1 MREAL
6 RTLLA
11 DADLDTAVVDATPG
25 ARSSSASR
33 CRHIPMLTLPPAAG
47 RCACCVGVLSGA
59 FKAQVL
65 ADVQRLA
72 LERRDDA
79 DTFALNIKLPS
90 VVLLREYALLAHL
103 RAEVAGFGGRSP
115 ADLKD
120 VLKVSYSRPCV
131 YPSIALCCW

>member
-1 MREAL
+1 
-6 RTLLA
+6 
-11 DADLDTAVVDATPG
+11 
-25 ARSSSASR
+25 
-33 CRHIPMLTLPPAAG
+33 MLTLPPAVG
-47 RCACCVGVLSGA
+47 RCSCCVGVLSGA

-65 ADVQRLA
+65 EDVQRLA

-103 RAEVAGFGGRSP
+103 RAEVAGFDGRTP

-120 VLKVSYSRPCV
+120 VLKVILWH
-131 YPSIALCCW
+131 PSIY